1 MIERVLAIQTR
12 PGLLDLRLFLN
23 EISNYCKTFG
33 SSYSVPVTP
42 TLKSRL
48 WNYKIK
54 TLDWTIEQAITEF

>member
-12 PGLLDLRLFLN
+12 PGLLDLRFFLN

-33 SSYSVPVTP
+33 SGYSVSVTP

-48 WNYKIK
+48 WNY
-54 TLDWTIEQAITEF
+54 TRNSVH